1 MKKTMLSALLLLLVC
16 CLLFGGCAN
25 HGQTMIEA
33 GDSEI
38 SVNVFQLYLS
48 RMKGTLASAGA
59 NVGSADYW
67 KQYVNLDGQTYNEFY
82 TNQVLEGLKQ
92 IAAALYL
99 YDELHDK
106 GELSLDGTAEEAIDE
121 WIDALVEQVGEGS
134 ETKLNSVLSAYGA
147 NITVLKD
154 ASLIEAKLD
163 ALKTHLYGENG
174 SLLAATAKEE
184 FYQQSYYRGYQ
195 MLVAN
200 YYFDHELDADGNP
213 VYYRTQKASDGTVS
227 LTDKIAYDTKNGVA
241 TDKKDK
247 NGDTV
252 YRVKNEDG
260 SLGEIAYDTEN
271 SDVKYFFDE
280 DGEYIVK
287 YYTAAQMEERYKLLE
302 QIAKDCQGNEQL
314 FLKYAETF
322 SDNSEFNKTFAPN
335 GMYFSVGGYT
345 GDSVF
350 QTFSGELAKLEVGD
364 LVIVP
369 NADGGYY
376 LLMRAELDTGA
387 WAEEENSRWFQNLSE
402 LAVEYMLQKRTAD
415 YLQYVTVNE
424 ALADSVDITMVAAN
438 NYY

>member
-1 MKKTMLSALLLLLVC
+1 MKKTIVSAVLLLLVC
-16 CLLFGGCAN
+16 CLLLSGCAN
-25 HGQTMIEA
+25 HGQTMITA
-33 GDSEI
+33 GDTDI
-38 SVNVFQLYLS
+38 SVNIFQLYLS
-48 RMKGTLASAGA
+48 RMKGELAKTGA

-67 KQYVNLDGQTYNEFY
+67 KQYVNLDGQTYAEFY
-82 TNQVLEGLKQ
+82 TQKVLEGLRQ

-99 YDELHDK
+99 YDEL
-106 GELSLDGTAEEAIDE
+106 GLSLDGTAEDAIDQ
-121 WIDALVEQVGEGS
+121 WIDALIEQVGEGS
-134 ETKLNSVLSAYGA
+134 ETKLNSILAAYGA
-147 NITVLKD
+147 NVTVLRD

-163 ALKTHLYGENG
+163 ALKTHLYGKDG
-174 SLLAATAKEE
+174 SLISATAKEE

-200 YYFDHELDADGNP
+200 YYFDHEVDEEKNT
-213 VYYRTQKASDGTVS
+213 VYYQTKTASDGTVS
-227 LTDKIAYDTKNGVA
+227 LTEKIAYDKKNGVA
-241 TDKKDK
+241 TDKKDN

-271 SDVKYFFDE
+271 GGVKFFFDE
-280 DGEYIVK
+280 KGEYIVK
-287 YYTAAQMEERYKLLE
+287 YYSDEQMEERYALLE
-302 QIAKDCQGNEQL
+302 QIAKECQGNEQL
-314 FLKYAETF
+314 FLKYAQTF
-322 SDNSEFNKTFAPN
+322 SDNSEFDKNYAPN

-387 WAEEENSRWFQNLSE
+387 WAVEENSRWFQNLSE
-402 LAVEYMLQKRTAD
+402 LAVEYMLQKKTAD
-415 YLQYVTVNE
+415 YLQYVTVDE
-424 ALADSVDITMVAAN
+424 GLAASVDITMVAAN

>member
-1 MKKTMLSALLLLLVC
+1 MKKTILSAVLLLLVC
-16 CLLFGGCAN
+16 CILFSGCSN

-33 GDSEI
+33 GGNEI

-48 RMKGTLASAGA
+48 RMRGTLASAGE

-67 KQYVNLDGQTYNEFY
+67 KQYVNLDGQTYSEFY
-82 TNQVLEGLKQ
+82 TQKVLAGLKQ

-99 YDELHDK
+99 YDEL
-106 GELSLDGTAEEAIDE
+106 GLSLDSAAEDAIDE
-121 WIDALVEQVGEGS
+121 WINALIEQVGEGS
-134 ETKLNSVLSAYGA
+134 ETKFNAILASYGA
-147 NITVLKD
+147 NTTVLRD
-154 ASLIEAKLD
+154 ACLIEAKLD
-163 ALKTHLYGENG
+163 TLKTHLYGKDG

-200 YYFDHELDADGNP
+200 YYFDHEVDEEKNT
-213 VYYRTQKASDGTVS
+213 VYYQTQKASDGTVS

-247 NGDTV
+247 NGDV
-252 YRVKNEDG
+252 IYRVKNEDG

-271 SDVKYFFDE
+271 GGVKYFFD
-280 DGEYIVK
+280 DKGEYITK
-287 YYTAAQMEERYKLLE
+287 YYTTEQMEERYKLLE
-302 QIAKDCQGNEQL
+302 KIATECQDNEQL
-314 FLKYAETF
+314 FLKYVESF
-322 SDNSEFNKTFAPN
+322 SDNSEFNDKFAPN

-350 QTFSGELAKLEVGD
+350 QTFSNELAKLEVGD
-364 LVIVP
+364 LAIL
-369 NADGGYY
+369 NSDSGYY
-376 LLMRAELDTGA
+376 LVMRAELDTGA
-387 WAEEENSRWFQNLSE
+387 WAKEENSRWFQNLSE
-402 LAVEYMLQKRTAD
+402 LAVEYMLQKRTAP
-415 YLQYVTVNE
+415 YLQYVTVDE